1 MKRRAFVKGVLL
13 SSTLP
18 VAGLGKSNASA
29 KTVAGS
35 LLRLANTIQSAQMAK
50 SDRDK
55 YSEILAGL
63 SAEIQRA
70 YNTGALC
77 DTDADCVKKFGGQI

>member
-1 MKRRAFVKGVLL
+1 MNRRAFVKGVLL
-13 SSTLP
+13 SSATP
-18 VAGLGKSNASA
+18 SLGKTNASA

-35 LLRLANTIQSAQMAK
+35 LLRLANTIQEAQMAK

-77 DTDADCVKKFGGQI
+77 NTDADCVKKFGGQI